1 MENWILVELEND
13 IVIILESPLRLML
26 TSLPVKEHSQ
36 NPYTVQQQQSKFT
49 SNVPRKWCV
58 YFYDF

>member
-13 IVIILESPLRLML
+13 VVIFLESPLRLMR
-26 TSLPVKEHSQ
+26 TFLPVKEHSQ
-36 NPYTVQQQQSKFT
+36 NPYTVQQQSKFT